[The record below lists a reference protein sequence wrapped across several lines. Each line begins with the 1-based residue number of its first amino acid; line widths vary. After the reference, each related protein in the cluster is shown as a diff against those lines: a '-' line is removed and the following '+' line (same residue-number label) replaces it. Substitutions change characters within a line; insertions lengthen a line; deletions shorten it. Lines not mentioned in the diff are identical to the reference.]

1 MATGLHHGDFKMKLL
16 TGNAH
21 PALAR
26 LIADALGTEIAETL
40 VDNFANGETRVE
52 IKESCRG
59 YDCFV
64 IQPICNTE
72 DGKKGVNDALMELL
86 IMVSAL
92 RGSSAERITA
102 VMPIYGYARQDKKD
116 KSRAAISARLV
127 ADLLEAAG
135 VDRAMTVDLH
145 ASQIQGF
152 FSKPMDNLYAEDLM
166 LLHMHR
172 HVKKSGTPLVVV
184 SPDAGGA
191 KRASRVACKL
201 GSDVDCAIISKERL
215 KANEVASMR
224 LVGSVKDRI
233 AIIVDDMADTCGT
246 LCLAVDTVKKLG
258 AVEVHAYVVHGVL
271 SGPAIDRINK
281 CEGLTSVVVT
291 NTMPQAVNTKNCP
304 KLEVVDCSQLLAQ
317 AIACTHNN
325 SSISALFKSP
335 YLKPTATPLK
345 AKNPTDNF
353 SL

>member
-1 MATGLHHGDFKMKLL
+1 MD
-16 TGNAH
+16 
-21 PALAR
+21 
-26 LIADALGTEIAETL
+26 ISDALVT
-40 VDNFANGETRVE
+40 NFSNGETRVE
-52 IKESCRG
+52 IKNSCRG
-59 YDCFV
+59 CDCYV

-72 DGKKGVNDALMELL
+72 DGVKSVNDTLMELL
-86 IMVSAL
+86 IMIAAL

-135 VDRAMTVDLH
+135 CDRVMTVDLH

-152 FSKPMDNLYAEDLM
+152 FSKPMDNLYAEDL
-166 LLHMHR
+166 LTSHMTQQFQR
-172 HVKKSGTPLVVV
+172 LASAAELVVV

-201 GSDVDCAIISKERL
+201 GSLVDCAIISKERL

-246 LCLAVDTVKKLG
+246 LTLAVETVKAAG
-258 AVEVHAYVVHGVL
+258 ALEVHAYVVHGVL
-271 SGPAIDRINK
+271 SGPAIKRINECK
-281 CEGLTSVVVT
+281 DLTSVVVT
-291 NTMPQAVNTKNCP
+291 NTVPQDANLKRCP
-304 KLEVVDCSQLLAQ
+304 KLQVIDISSLLAT
-317 AIACTHNN
+317 AIACTHSNN
-325 SSISALFKSP
+325 SISALFKSP
-335 YLKPTATPLK
+335 FIKPTK
-345 AKNPTDNF
+345 GKNKDVEDNF
-353 SL
+353 SLDS

>member
-1 MATGLHHGDFKMKLL
+1 MAFQVGPHHGDFKMKLL
-16 TGNAH
+16 AGNSH
-21 PALAR
+21 PALAKK
-26 LIADALGTEIAETL
+26 IASILGISMSDTL
-40 VDNFANGETRVE
+40 CDNFANGETRVE

-59 YDCFV
+59 ADCFV

-152 FSKPMDNLYAEDLM
+152 FAKPMDNLYAEDLM
-166 LLHMHR
+166 LMHM
-172 HVKKSGTPLVVV
+172 KKHIKGELVVV

-201 GSDVDCAIISKERL
+201 GADVDCAIISKERL

-246 LCLAVDTVKKLG
+246 LCLAVDTVRAAG
-258 AVEVHAYVVHGVL
+258 ALQVHAYVVHGVL
-271 SGPAIDRINK
+271 SGPAIERINK
-281 CEGLTSVVVT
+281 CEGLTSVCVT
-291 NTMPQAVNTKNCP
+291 NTLPQTANLKACP
-304 KLEVVDCSQLLAQ
+304 KLQVVDCSELIAQ

-335 YLKPTATPLK
+335 YMKPMATPMK
-345 AKNPTDNF
+345 AKNPTDSF
-353 SL
+353 EL